1 MTTERTHYDTLGITP
16 GAPQEIV
23 DAVYRAWM
31 KAMRA
36 HPDLGG
42 DEEQA
47 KGINAAYEVLS
58 DPKKRAHYDAE
69 LQAEQRQLEKGM
81 RRAPR
86 VAVNAEIAI
95 NAVAAGS
102 WERAQVRDASA
113 LGLRILSERLLKPSE
128 HLSIAFPG
136 RRDRAHEA
144 QVRWVK
150 GLKDRAP
157 WQCEAGIEFFHPIPE
172 VLRLLGQKGR

>member
-16 GAPQEIV
+16 SAPQEIV

-47 KGINAAYEVLS
+47 KAINAAHEVLS

-69 LQAEQRQLEKGM
+69 LAAEKRVLEKGL

-86 VAVNAEIAI
+86 IAVNAEIAI
-95 NAVAAGS
+95 NAVAAGT
-102 WERAQVRDASA
+102 WERARVCDASA
-113 LGLRILSERLLKPSE
+113 LGLRLLCERVLKPSE

-144 QVRWVK
+144 VVRWVK
-150 GLKDRAP
+150 GLSDRAP
-157 WQCEAGIEFFHPIPE
+157 WHCEAGIEFFHPIPE
-172 VLRLLGQKGR
+172 VLRLLGEARR